1 MENIYY
7 FVTERKTNK
16 ILGFNLTEEQKNE
29 LFYPNTDKSGRY
41 KIGVGRS
48 YGATNFKITDE
59 NELKLLESLRGH
71 FTTHPPYSF
80 IIITNT
86 NKIIARGLNY
96 CEQTLLNV
104 IKLSKNE
111 LEENRKQLE
120 DMDINGIDDTV
131 TFLKVKSRITELEGL
146 LEKSEEE
153 YNDVLGLQKE
163 FEELQN
169 NKLYENFLNSSSE
182 HCVKHEFSDNM
193 LLLQKQMYKK
203 FLEIEKICNQM
214 KDLEKDYKNSQLKII
229 SRFTSPLHQT

>member
-1 MENIYY
+1 MSKINKEKLNMLEERLDKFDSELEKFISEVIDPKKEQFEN
-7 FVTERKTNK
+7 V
-16 ILGFNLTEEQKNE
+16 
-29 LFYPNTDKSGRY
+29 
-41 KIGVGRS
+41 
-48 YGATNFKITDE
+48 
-59 NELKLLESLRGH
+59 
-71 FTTHPPYSF
+71 
-80 IIITNT
+80 
-86 NKIIARGLNY
+86 
-96 CEQTLLNV
+96 
-104 IKLSKNE
+104 KNE

-214 KDLEKDYKNSQLKII
+214 KDLEKDYRSVVRSIDHPKVCYVSTDSYPIA
-229 SRFTSPLHQT
+229 RWWART

>member
-1 MENIYY
+1 MSKINKEKLNMLEERLDKFDSELEKFISEVIDPKKEQFENI
-7 FVTERKTNK
+7 
-16 ILGFNLTEEQKNE
+16 
-29 LFYPNTDKSGRY
+29 
-41 KIGVGRS
+41 
-48 YGATNFKITDE
+48 
-59 NELKLLESLRGH
+59 
-71 FTTHPPYSF
+71 
-80 IIITNT
+80 
-86 NKIIARGLNY
+86 
-96 CEQTLLNV
+96 
-104 IKLSKNE
+104 KNE

-169 NKLYENFLNSSSE
+169 NKLYENFLNSDSDN
-182 HCVKHEFSDNM
+182 CVKHEFSDNM

-214 KDLEKDYKNSQLKII
+214 EDLEKEYRSVVRSIDHPKVYYVSTDSYPYINKVHQ
-229 SRFTSPLHQT
+229 RFGVRDIVSYYTGITLDKYDFEY